1 MKILLPA
8 IQNALKT
15 LTLLPA
21 QTACYITADAR
32 WRPDG
37 VDTTCLG
44 IMSGGV
50 TREELGGEVWE
61 ITATVELVG
70 FVPLTADAKDSIC
83 GTAGVEQLLDDAVTV
98 LKNNQLGLGE
108 VQRVR
113 IGDDRPNG
121 MHQVVDGTLLVSV
134 IRQVIYTIERASV

>member
-1 MKILLPA
+1 MKTLLPA
-8 IQNALKT
+8 IQAALST
-15 LTLLPA
+15 LALLPA
-21 QTACYITADAR
+21 ASACYITADAR

-44 IMSGGV
+44 IMDGGV

-61 ITATVELVG
+61 ITATVELVA
-70 FVPLTADAKDSIC
+70 FVPLTADAADAIC
-83 GTAGVEQLLDDAVTV
+83 GAAGVEQLLNDAVAV
-98 LKNNQLGLGE
+98 LNNNHLGLAE

-121 MHQVVDGTLLVSV
+121 LHQVVDGDLLVSK
-134 IRQVIYTIERASV
+134 IRQIIYTIERSSV